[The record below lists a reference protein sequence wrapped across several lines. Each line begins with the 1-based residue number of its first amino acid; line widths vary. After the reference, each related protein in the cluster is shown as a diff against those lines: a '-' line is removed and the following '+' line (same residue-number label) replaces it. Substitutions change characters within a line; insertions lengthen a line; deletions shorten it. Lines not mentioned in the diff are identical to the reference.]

1 MKRKDS
7 SKNGERKF
15 DGDPSQGFTAPSI
28 GHPAVQP
35 GYGTRPS
42 TRRKRGVVGII
53 LRQGKMCIIR
63 RSQTVTAPG
72 LLCLPGGGIEA
83 GETEALALVREMQ
96 EELAIDVVAVRRCWR
111 SVTSWGTNLAWWLA
125 ELDPSQD
132 PVPNPAEVA
141 EVHWMTPDQ
150 IRQADGMLA
159 SLPAFMDAWE
169 NGEVDLDLS

>member
-1 MKRKDS
+1 MKPTHS
-7 SKNGERKF
+7 STDGNRNAVGDKNARSGAASSGKPTA
-15 DGDPSQGFTAPSI
+15 DTSSQ
-28 GHPAVQP
+28 
-35 GYGTRPS
+35 TRPS

-53 LRQGKMCIIR
+53 LRQGKICIIR

-83 GETEALALVREMQ
+83 GETEEEALVREMQ
-96 EELAIDVVAVRRCWR
+96 EELAIDVVALRRCWR

-132 PVPNPAEVA
+132 PVPNPDEVA